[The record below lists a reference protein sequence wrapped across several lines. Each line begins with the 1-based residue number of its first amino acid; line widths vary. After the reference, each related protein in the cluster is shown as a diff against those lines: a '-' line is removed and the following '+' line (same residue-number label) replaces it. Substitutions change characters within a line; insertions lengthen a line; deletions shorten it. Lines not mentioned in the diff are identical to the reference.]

1 MSMELVL
8 LVGFIAL
15 VIGLSVGF
23 FLKGKKVPSA
33 VEPSPDLEEKR
44 KEANEII
51 LKAKQEAQEIL
62 KKAQEEAREIKLVA
76 ERDAEKIVRLAQ
88 EEADRLR
95 IVSCLTLISFRSS
108 PSTLG
113 RTRAFPSLRTQ
124 EKRGVISGS
133 PL

>member
-62 KKAQEEAREIKLVA
+62 KKAQEEAREIKL
-76 ERDAEKIVRLAQ
+76 
-88 EEADRLR
+88 
-95 IVSCLTLISFRSS
+95 CLEYYFVCF
-108 PSTLG
+108 
-113 RTRAFPSLRTQ
+113 FPFFFKVWTWFNRRRYFL
-124 EKRGVISGS
+124 
-133 PL
+133 PF